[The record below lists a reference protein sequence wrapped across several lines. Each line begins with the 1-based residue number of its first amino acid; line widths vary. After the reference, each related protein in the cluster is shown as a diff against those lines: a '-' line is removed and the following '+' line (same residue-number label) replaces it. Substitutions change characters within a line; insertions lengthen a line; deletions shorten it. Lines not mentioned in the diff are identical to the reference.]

1 MTKQLKIS
9 RIGLV
14 IAVREYDETSNEWNT
29 ISTITVIEKIN
40 SRTARDLTD
49 AELLENYTS
58 GGSAWTINL
67 PPNS

>member
-14 IAVREYDETSNEWNT
+14 IAIREYDETSNEWNT

-67 PPNS
+67 PASS